1 MVSIPLEVR
10 TVAFLSISEAVPSQ
24 EDLKY
29 LKRIRGAIM
38 SLSSS
43 LKSLLTVCVLAAFV
57 ASTVEESYKCV
68 QCDQQC
74 NEEKTCDSSHGCF
87 SKKNEF
93 NVTGLP
99 PFTVWQKGC
108 SSSKCEPRVFSAT
121 LGENY
126 TYGYGYQCCQTEK
139 CNKADFQVARKSSDP
154 NGITCPACYNE
165 KGATCQPT
173 DLACKGEETKC
184 LNFIGT
190 VSDTVVLFGM
200 GCATE
205 TACNLKD
212 EETINNIK
220 IRTYCVG
227 SSNGSLQLTS
237 IISSILTALFLLKV
251 LI

>member
-1 MVSIPLEVR
+1 M
-10 TVAFLSISEAVPSQ
+10 
-24 EDLKY
+24 
-29 LKRIRGAIM
+29 
-38 SLSSS
+38 
-43 LKSLLTVCVLAAFV
+43 LAAHW
-57 ASTVEESYKCV
+57 ASLPLAQRENSWGWFCA
-68 QCDQQC
+68 
-74 NEEKTCDSSHGCF
+74 
-87 SKKNEF
+87 
-93 NVTGLP
+93 GLP
-99 PFTVWQKGC
+99 PYTILQKGC
-108 SSSKCEPRVFSAT
+108 SSSKCEPRAFSVT
-121 LGENY
+121 LGDNH
-126 TYGYGYQCCQTEK
+126 TYGL
-139 CNKADFQVARKSSDP
+139 DFQVARKSSDP

-165 KGATCQPT
+165 NGATCQPT

-190 VSDTVVLFGM
+190 VNDTILLFGM

-237 IISSILTALFLLKV
+237 IISTILTALFLLKV

>member
-1 MVSIPLEVR
+1 M
-10 TVAFLSISEAVPSQ
+10 F
-24 EDLKY
+24 
-29 LKRIRGAIM
+29 
-38 SLSSS
+38 LSSS

-74 NEEKTCDSSHGCF
+74 DEEKTCDSSHGCF
-87 SKKNEF
+87 SKKSEF
-93 NVTGLP
+93 NMTGQQPYTIL
-99 PFTVWQKGC
+99 QKGC
-108 SSSKCEPRVFSAT
+108 SSSKCEPRAFSAT
-121 LGENY
+121 LGVNH
-126 TYGYGYQCCQTEK
+126 TYGYGYQCCQAEK

-154 NGITCPACYNE
+154 NGITCPACYNAQ
-165 KGATCQPT
+165 GATCQPS

-184 LNFIGT
+184 LNFTGT
-190 VSDTVVLFGM
+190 VNDTILLFGM

-212 EETINNIK
+212 VEMINYIK
-220 IRTYCVG
+220 IRTYCEG
-227 SSNGSLQLTS
+227 SSNGSPQLMS

>member
-1 MVSIPLEVR
+1 
-10 TVAFLSISEAVPSQ
+10 
-24 EDLKY
+24 
-29 LKRIRGAIM
+29 M

-57 ASTVEESYKCV
+57 ASTVESYKCV

-74 NEEKTCDSSHGCF
+74 DEEKTCDSSHGCF
-87 SKKNEF
+87 SKKSEF
-93 NVTGLP
+93 NMTGQQPYTIL
-99 PFTVWQKGC
+99 QKGC
-108 SSSKCEPRVFSAT
+108 SSSKCEPRAFSAT
-121 LGENY
+121 LGVNH
-126 TYGYGYQCCQTEK
+126 TYGYGYQCCQAEK

-154 NGITCPACYNE
+154 NGITCPACYNGQ
-165 KGATCQPT
+165 GATCQPS

-184 LNFIGT
+184 LNFTGT
-190 VSDTVVLFGM
+190 VNDTILLFGM

-212 EETINNIK
+212 VETINYIK

-227 SSNGSLQLTS
+227 SSNGSPQLMS

>member
-1 MVSIPLEVR
+1 
-10 TVAFLSISEAVPSQ
+10 
-24 EDLKY
+24 
-29 LKRIRGAIM
+29 M

-74 NEEKTCDSSHGCF
+74 DKEKTCDSSHGCF
-87 SKKNEF
+87 SKKSEF
-93 NVTGLP
+93 NMT
-99 PFTVWQKGC
+99 
-108 SSSKCEPRVFSAT
+108 
-121 LGENY
+121 
-126 TYGYGYQCCQTEK
+126 
-139 CNKADFQVARKSSDP
+139 VARKSSDP
-154 NGITCPACYNE
+154 NGITCPACYNAQ
-165 KGATCQPT
+165 GATCQPS

-184 LNFIGT
+184 LNFTGT
-190 VSDTVVLFGM
+190 VNDTILLFGM

-212 EETINNIK
+212 VETINYIK
-220 IRTYCVG
+220 IRTYCEG
-227 SSNGSLQLTS
+227 SSNGSPQLMS